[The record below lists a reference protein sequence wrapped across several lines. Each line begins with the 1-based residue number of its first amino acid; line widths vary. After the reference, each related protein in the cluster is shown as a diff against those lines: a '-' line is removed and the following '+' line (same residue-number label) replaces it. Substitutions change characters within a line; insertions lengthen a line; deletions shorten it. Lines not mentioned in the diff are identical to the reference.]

1 LPNKYQKLE
10 DWHTIKPMITRKLRI
25 NNRNF
30 IRYKFFNSLFL
41 GTSIGSV
48 FTIYSPLEPAVYS
61 IGGIALAVSM
71 LIIATLYSRILNI
84 NYFYKISLFVELVI
98 LGVIIAFLLFSFNYQ
113 IALIVYIGYQI
124 TFMFGSYLIRGE
136 TLLLKKD
143 RLLTLVDVA
152 KQFGYLVGLGV
163 SFLFYKLIEYQF
175 QIIDNQ
181 TQVFYIHY
189 FLLLI
194 EVLVILFL
202 IKSFVKFKHY

>member
-1 LPNKYQKLE
+1 
-10 DWHTIKPMITRKLRI
+10 MISRKLRI

-61 IGGIALAVSM
+61 IGGISLAVSM
-71 LIIATLYSRILNI
+71 LFIATLYSRILNI
-84 NYFYKISLFVELVI
+84 NSFYKISLFVELVI
-98 LGVIIAFLLFSFNYQ
+98 LSVIIAFLLFSFNYQ

-143 RLLTLVDVA
+143 RLLTLVDVS
-152 KQFGYLVGLGV
+152 KQLGYLVGLAA

-194 EVLVILFL
+194 EILVILFL
-202 IKSFVKFKHY
+202 IKSFEKFKHY

>member
-1 LPNKYQKLE
+1 
-10 DWHTIKPMITRKLRI
+10 MISRKLRI

-71 LIIATLYSRILNI
+71 LFIATLYSRILNI
-84 NYFYKISLFVELVI
+84 NSFYKISLFVELVI
-98 LGVIIAFLLFSFNYQ
+98 LSVIIAFLLFSFNYQ

-143 RLLTLVDVA
+143 RLLTLVDVS
-152 KQFGYLVGLGV
+152 KQLGYLVGLAA

-194 EVLVILFL
+194 EILVILFL
-202 IKSFVKFKHY
+202 IKSFEKFKHY

>member
-1 LPNKYQKLE
+1 
-10 DWHTIKPMITRKLRI
+10 MISRKIRI

-30 IRYKFFNSLFL
+30 FRYKFFNSLFL

-48 FTIYSPLEPAVYS
+48 FTIYAPLDPSVYS
-61 IGGIALAVSM
+61 IGGIVLAASM
-71 LIIATLYSRILNI
+71 LIVATLYSKILNI

-98 LGVIIAFLLFSFNYQ
+98 LSVIIAFLLLSFNYQ
-113 IALIVYIGYQI
+113 IALFIYIGYQI

-152 KQFGYLVGLGV
+152 KQFGYLIGLGL
-163 SFLFYKLIEYQF
+163 SFLFYKFIEYQF

-189 FLLLI
+189 LLLI
-194 EVLVILFL
+194 IEIIVIIFLV
-202 IKSFVKFKHY
+202 KSFEKFKHY

>member
-1 LPNKYQKLE
+1 
-10 DWHTIKPMITRKLRI
+10 MISRKLRI

-41 GTSIGSV
+41 GTSIGSI

-71 LIIATLYSRILNI
+71 LFIATLYSRILNI
-84 NYFYKISLFVELVI
+84 NSFYKISLFVELVI
-98 LGVIIAFLLFSFNYQ
+98 LCVIIAFLLFSFNYQ

-143 RLLTLVDVA
+143 RLLTLVDVS
-152 KQFGYLVGLGV
+152 KQLGYLVGLAA

-194 EVLVILFL
+194 EILVILFL
-202 IKSFVKFKHY
+202 IKSFEKFKHY

>member
-1 LPNKYQKLE
+1 
-10 DWHTIKPMITRKLRI
+10 MISRRLRI

-71 LIIATLYSRILNI
+71 LFIATLYSRILNI
-84 NYFYKISLFVELVI
+84 NSFYKISLFVELVI
-98 LGVIIAFLLFSFNYQ
+98 LSVIIAFLLFSFNYQ

-124 TFMFGSYLIRGE
+124 TFMFGSYLVRGE

-143 RLLTLVDVA
+143 RLLTLVDVS
-152 KQFGYLVGLGV
+152 KQLGYLVGLGA

-194 EVLVILFL
+194 EILVILFL
-202 IKSFVKFKHY
+202 IKSFEKFKHY

>member
-1 LPNKYQKLE
+1 
-10 DWHTIKPMITRKLRI
+10 MISRKLRI

-71 LIIATLYSRILNI
+71 LFIATLYSRILNI
-84 NYFYKISLFVELVI
+84 NSFYKISLFVELVI
-98 LGVIIAFLLFSFNYQ
+98 LSVIIAFLLFSFNYQ

-143 RLLTLVDVA
+143 RLLTLVDVS
-152 KQFGYLVGLGV
+152 KQLGYLVGLAS

-194 EVLVILFL
+194 EILVILFL
-202 IKSFVKFKHY
+202 IKSFEKFKHY

>member
-1 LPNKYQKLE
+1 
-10 DWHTIKPMITRKLRI
+10 MISRKLRI

-48 FTIYSPLEPAVYS
+48 FTIYSPLEPSVYS

-71 LIIATLYSRILNI
+71 LFIATLYSRILNI
-84 NYFYKISLFVELVI
+84 NSFYKISLFVELVI
-98 LGVIIAFLLFSFNYQ
+98 LSVIIAFLLFSFNYQ

-143 RLLTLVDVA
+143 RLLTLVDVS
-152 KQFGYLVGLGV
+152 KQLGYLVGLAA

-194 EVLVILFL
+194 EILVILLL
-202 IKSFVKFKHY
+202 IKSFEKFKHY

>member
-1 LPNKYQKLE
+1 
-10 DWHTIKPMITRKLRI
+10 MISRKLRI

-30 IRYKFFNSLFL
+30 FRYKFFNSLFL

-48 FTIYSPLEPAVYS
+48 FTIYAPLDPSVYS
-61 IGGIALAVSM
+61 IGGIVLAASM
-71 LIIATLYSRILNI
+71 LIVATLYSRILNI

-98 LGVIIAFLLFSFNYQ
+98 LSVIVAFLLLSFNYQ
-113 IALIVYIGYQI
+113 IALFVYIGYQI

-152 KQFGYLVGLGV
+152 KQIGYLIGLAL
-163 SFLFYKLIEYQF
+163 SFLFYKFIEYQF

-189 FLLLI
+189 LLLI
-194 EVLVILFL
+194 IEIIVIIFLV
-202 IKSFVKFKHY
+202 KSFEKFKHY

>member
-1 LPNKYQKLE
+1 
-10 DWHTIKPMITRKLRI
+10 MISRKLRI

-71 LIIATLYSRILNI
+71 LFIATLYSRILNI
-84 NYFYKISLFVELVI
+84 NSFYKISLFVELII
-98 LGVIIAFLLFSFNYQ
+98 LCIIIAFLLFSFNYQ

-143 RLLTLVDVA
+143 RLLTLVDVS
-152 KQFGYLVGLGV
+152 KQLGYLVGLAA

-194 EVLVILFL
+194 EILVILFL
-202 IKSFVKFKHY
+202 IKSFEKFKHY

>member
-1 LPNKYQKLE
+1 
-10 DWHTIKPMITRKLRI
+10 MISRKLRI

-30 IRYKFFNSLFL
+30 FRYKFFNSLFL

-48 FTIYSPLEPAVYS
+48 FTIYAPLDPSVYS
-61 IGGIALAVSM
+61 IGGIVLAASM
-71 LIIATLYSRILNI
+71 LIVATLYSRILNI

-98 LGVIIAFLLFSFNYQ
+98 LSVIVAFLLLSFNYQ
-113 IALIVYIGYQI
+113 IALFVYIGYQI

-152 KQFGYLVGLGV
+152 KQFGYLTGLAL
-163 SFLFYKLIEYQF
+163 SFLFYKFIEYQF

-189 FLLLI
+189 LLLI
-194 EVLVILFL
+194 IEIIVIIFLV
-202 IKSFVKFKHY
+202 KSFEKFKHY

>member
-1 LPNKYQKLE
+1 
-10 DWHTIKPMITRKLRI
+10 MISRKLRI
-25 NNRNF
+25 NYRNF
-30 IRYKFFNSLFL
+30 FRYKFFNSLFL

-48 FTIYSPLEPAVYS
+48 FTIYAPLDPSVYS
-61 IGGIALAVSM
+61 IGGIVLAASM
-71 LIIATLYSRILNI
+71 LIVATLYSRILNI

-98 LGVIIAFLLFSFNYQ
+98 LSVIVAFLLLSFNYQ
-113 IALIVYIGYQI
+113 IALFVYIGYQI

-152 KQFGYLVGLGV
+152 KQFGYLTGLGL
-163 SFLFYKLIEYQF
+163 SFLFYKFIEYQF

-189 FLLLI
+189 LLLI
-194 EVLVILFL
+194 IEIIVIIFLV
-202 IKSFVKFKHY
+202 KSFEKFKHY

>member
-1 LPNKYQKLE
+1 
-10 DWHTIKPMITRKLRI
+10 MISRKLRI
-25 NNRNF
+25 NSRNF
-30 IRYKFFNSLFL
+30 LRYKFFNSLFL

-48 FTIYSPLEPAVYS
+48 FTIYAPLDPSVYS
-61 IGGIALAVSM
+61 IGGIVLAASM
-71 LIIATLYSRILNI
+71 LIVATLYSRILNI

-98 LGVIIAFLLFSFNYQ
+98 LSVIVAFLLLSFNYQ
-113 IALIVYIGYQI
+113 IALFVYIGYQI

-152 KQFGYLVGLGV
+152 KQFGYLIGLGL
-163 SFLFYKLIEYQF
+163 SFLFYKFIEYQF

-189 FLLLI
+189 LLLTI
-194 EVLVILFL
+194 EIIVIINF
-202 IKSFVKFKHY
+202 FKVNICYIIAA

>member
-1 LPNKYQKLE
+1 
-10 DWHTIKPMITRKLRI
+10 MISRKLRI

-71 LIIATLYSRILNI
+71 LFIATLYSRILNI
-84 NYFYKISLFVELVI
+84 NSFYKISLFVELVI
-98 LGVIIAFLLFSFNYQ
+98 LCVIIAFLLFSFNYQ

-143 RLLTLVDVA
+143 RLLTLVDVS
-152 KQFGYLVGLGV
+152 KQLGYLVGLAA
-163 SFLFYKLIEYQF
+163 SFFFYKLIEYQF

-194 EVLVILFL
+194 EILVILFL
-202 IKSFVKFKHY
+202 IKSFEKFKHY

>member
-1 LPNKYQKLE
+1 
-10 DWHTIKPMITRKLRI
+10 MISRKLRI

-30 IRYKFFNSLFL
+30 IKYKFFNSLFL

-71 LIIATLYSRILNI
+71 LFIATLYSRILNI
-84 NYFYKISLFVELVI
+84 NSFYKISLFVELVI
-98 LGVIIAFLLFSFNYQ
+98 LCVIIAFLLFSFNYQ

-143 RLLTLVDVA
+143 RLLTLIDVS
-152 KQFGYLVGLGV
+152 KQLGYLVGLAA

-194 EVLVILFL
+194 EILVILFL
-202 IKSFVKFKHY
+202 IKSFEKFKHY

>member
-1 LPNKYQKLE
+1 
-10 DWHTIKPMITRKLRI
+10 MISRKLRI

-71 LIIATLYSRILNI
+71 LFIATLYSRILNI
-84 NYFYKISLFVELVI
+84 NSFYKISLFVELVI
-98 LGVIIAFLLFSFNYQ
+98 LCVIIAFLLFSFNYQ

-143 RLLTLVDVA
+143 RLLTLVDVS
-152 KQFGYLVGLGV
+152 KQLGYLVGLAA

-194 EVLVILFL
+194 EILVIIFL
-202 IKSFVKFKHY
+202 IKSFEKFKHY

>member
-1 LPNKYQKLE
+1 
-10 DWHTIKPMITRKLRI
+10 MISRKLRI

-71 LIIATLYSRILNI
+71 LFIATLYSRILNI
-84 NYFYKISLFVELVI
+84 NSFYKISLFVELVI
-98 LGVIIAFLLFSFNYQ
+98 LSVIIAFLLFSFNYQ

-124 TFMFGSYLIRGE
+124 TFMFGSYLVRGE

-143 RLLTLVDVA
+143 RLLTLVDVS
-152 KQFGYLVGLGV
+152 KQLGYLVGLGA

-194 EVLVILFL
+194 EILVILFL
-202 IKSFVKFKHY
+202 IKSFEKFKHY

>member
-1 LPNKYQKLE
+1 
-10 DWHTIKPMITRKLRI
+10 MISRKLRI

-71 LIIATLYSRILNI
+71 LFIATLYSRILNI
-84 NYFYKISLFVELVI
+84 NSFYKISLFVELVI
-98 LGVIIAFLLFSFNYQ
+98 ICVIIAFLLFSFNYQ

-143 RLLTLVDVA
+143 RLLTLIDVS
-152 KQFGYLVGLGV
+152 KQLGYLVGLAA

-194 EVLVILFL
+194 EILVILFL
-202 IKSFVKFKHY
+202 IKSFEKFKHY

>member
-1 LPNKYQKLE
+1 
-10 DWHTIKPMITRKLRI
+10 MISRKLRI

-30 IRYKFFNSLFL
+30 FRYKFFNSLFL

-48 FTIYSPLEPAVYS
+48 FTIYAPLDPSVYS
-61 IGGIALAVSM
+61 IGGIVLAASM
-71 LIIATLYSRILNI
+71 LIVATFYSRILNI

-98 LGVIIAFLLFSFNYQ
+98 LSVIVAFLLLSFNYQ
-113 IALIVYIGYQI
+113 IALFVYIGYQI

-152 KQFGYLVGLGV
+152 KQFGYLTGLGL
-163 SFLFYKLIEYQF
+163 SFLFYKFIEYQF

-189 FLLLI
+189 LLLI
-194 EVLVILFL
+194 IEIIVIIFLV
-202 IKSFVKFKHY
+202 KSFEKFKHY

>member
-1 LPNKYQKLE
+1 
-10 DWHTIKPMITRKLRI
+10 MISRKLRI

-71 LIIATLYSRILNI
+71 LFIATLYSRILNI
-84 NYFYKISLFVELVI
+84 NSFYKISLFVELVI
-98 LGVIIAFLLFSFNYQ
+98 LSVIIAFLLFSFNYQ

-124 TFMFGSYLIRGE
+124 TFMFGSYLVRGE

-143 RLLTLVDVA
+143 RLLTLVDVS
-152 KQFGYLVGLGV
+152 KQLGYLVGLGA

-175 QIIDNQ
+175 QIFDNQ

-194 EVLVILFL
+194 EILVILFL
-202 IKSFVKFKHY
+202 IKSFEKFKHY